1 MKAFAYVNAPNEK
14 EALASLAKAER
25 GRMLPMAGGM
35 DLLGLMKDYIV
46 SPERVVSIR
55 NLDQTIASADGGL
68 RIGAAVKIA
77 DLVEHA
83 QARKMY
89 PALITAA
96 EDVGT
101 PQIRNVG
108 TVGGN
113 IMQRPRCWYFR
124 NEEFNCLKKGGS
136 RCFAVEGE
144 NQYHAIFGDGP
155 CHIVHPSSLAVP
167 VIAYGGRFRVAGPNG
182 AREID
187 AGQFFQMPD
196 QNLYGE
202 TVLQPNEIVTHV
214 LLPPPGQRSAAY
226 EVRFKQSH
234 DWPLAAAAVNL
245 VMSGSTVKTARVVL
259 GAVAPT
265 PWRAQAAERVLA
277 GKVITEPIA
286 TEAAGAALAGAR
298 AMSGNAYKIQI
309 AKTAVK
315 RAIMAASRA

>member
-1 MKAFAYVNAPNEK
+1 LKAFAYVNATNEK
-14 EALASLAKAER
+14 EALAALAKAER

-68 RIGAAVKIA
+68 RIGAAVTIA
-77 DLVEHA
+77 DLAEHA
-83 QARKMY
+83 QARRLY

-187 AGQFFQMPD
+187 AGQFFQMPN

-202 TVLQPNEIVTHV
+202 TLLQPNEIITHV
-214 LLPPPGQRSAAY
+214 LLPPPGQRSATY

-234 DWPLAAAAVNL
+234 DWPLAAASVNL
-245 VMSGSTVKTARVVL
+245 VMSGPTVKSARVVM
-259 GAVAPT
+259 GAVAPI

-277 GKVITEPIA
+277 GKAITEAIA
-286 TEAAGAALAGAR
+286 VESANAALAGAR
-298 AMSGNAYKIQI
+298 PMSGNAYKIQI